1 MQVVVANNRV
11 QGAVLIGDTGLEE
24 TFENMILCE
33 LDISK
38 LGNVALLDPNIDLE
52 DYFD

>member
-1 MQVVVANNRV
+1 VTAGDRV

-24 TFENMILCE
+24 TFENMILCQ

-38 LGNVALLDPNIDLE
+38 MGTGALLDPNIDLE